1 MTDSKPQ
8 SKLGI
13 ASLLTSL
20 LLGFLMLVLFMIAAL
35 VELNSPGGMDE
46 ESIEAILIGFGFF
59 ALLLA
64 LLLPIA
70 LGIAGLFQQ
79 GTSKV
84 LSIIGILISVGVGLL
99 SIIVMLIGLLMDL

>member
-1 MTDSKPQ
+1 MTETRPQ

-20 LLGFLMLVLFMIAAL
+20 LLGFFMLLLFMIAAL

-46 ESIEAILIGFGFF
+46 ESTEAILIGFGFF

-79 GTSKV
+79 GYSKV
-84 LSIIGILISVGVGLL
+84 LSVMGILISVGVGLL
-99 SIIVMLIGLLMDL
+99 SVTVMLIGLLMDA